1 MENLRWYLSL
11 FKPYKWILLV
21 ALLGVVL
28 ESLSYSGLSFLLKEL
43 IDRVLIGKDFHL
55 LVLTVAALLLLG
67 FLKQIGFLLGDLL
80 YKYTTAKVSLKLRL
94 KMYSKILSLPLEEFQ
109 KYPLGEWVG
118 RITNDVKSF
127 REYSEGVGLKV
138 FRDLFTALSLTGV
151 LLYFDW
157 QLFLLF
163 LLATPPL
170 VLVFSYFGRKR
181 KKYSKLYQE
190 TFAGFINFITDL
202 FGNFESVKF
211 LSRVFLNSLTKG
223 RVFEI
228 FRTEFKNALYT
239 DGYLSAIELVGYA
252 FVSLILLYGGY
263 RVVNGDLSAGT
274 FISFIGTLFLLYN
287 SLQSLQR
294 SAMAFKALEPIIVR
308 LREVLEN
315 PNTERGGSKNFSLNR
330 EIRTENLTFKG
341 ILRDVNLRLLKGKK
355 YLVKGASGG
364 GKSTLLKVLSGL
376 YRTYGGKV
384 FFDDTELR
392 EFLIS
397 DFRKGVFYLSQTT
410 PVFNDTVRNNLLLA
424 NPKATEERLKEALK
438 LARAEFVFDLPQGLD
453 TLIGGGGVELS
464 GGQKQRIALARLF
477 LTNAKVL
484 FLDEATSALDP
495 KTEAEVLNNL
505 LSRFADRTLLFVSH
519 REGYEELFD
528 GVVKV
533 ENGKVSTE

>member
-1 MENLRWYLSL
+1 MDNLRWYLSL

-55 LVLTVAALLLLG
+55 LVLTVIALLLLG

-170 VLVFSYFGRKR
+170 LLVFSYFGRKR

-315 PNTERGGSKNFSLNR
+315 PNTERGGNKNFSLNR

-384 FFDDTELR
+384 FYDDTELR

-424 NPKATEERLKEALK
+424 NPKATEEQLKEALK
-438 LARAEFVFDLPQGLD
+438 LARAEFVFELPQGLD

>member
-11 FKPYKWILLV
+11 FKPYRWVLLI
-21 ALLGVVL
+21 ALFGVVL

-55 LVLTVAALLLLG
+55 LVLTVIALLLLG

-80 YKYTTAKVSLKLRL
+80 YKYTTARVSLNLRL

-170 VLVFSYFGRKR
+170 LLVFSYFGKKR

-263 RVVNGDLSAGT
+263 RVVTGDLSAGT

-287 SLQSLQR
+287 SLQSLQK

-308 LREVLEN
+308 LREVLGN
-315 PNTERGGSKNFSLNR
+315 PNTERGGDKNFSLSG
-330 EIRTENLTFKG
+330 EIKTENLTFKG

-384 FFDDTELR
+384 FYDDTELR

-424 NPKATEERLKEALK
+424 NPKATEERLREALK

>member
-1 MENLRWYLSL
+1 MDNLRWYLSL

-55 LVLTVAALLLLG
+55 LVLTVIALLLLG

-170 VLVFSYFGRKR
+170 LLVFSYFGRKR

-315 PNTERGGSKNFSLNR
+315 PNTERGGNKNFSLNR

-384 FFDDTELR
+384 FYDDTELR